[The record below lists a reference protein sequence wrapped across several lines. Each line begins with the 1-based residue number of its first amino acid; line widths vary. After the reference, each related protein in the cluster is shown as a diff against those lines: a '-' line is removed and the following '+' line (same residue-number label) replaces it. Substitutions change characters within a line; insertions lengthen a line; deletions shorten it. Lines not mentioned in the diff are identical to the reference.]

1 MLSSQLPSLRTCRD
15 ALLEAKYPWCFRK
28 QGNKCGFQSRIA
40 GLAGHI
46 PGKIFQRCDAGECV
60 WSVSEYVDIDFFFPS
75 NIPDIPFSP
84 SFSFG
89 SLILLVCLM
98 LYTGLLVSFPISPT
112 LYPCLW
118 QPPVCSLYL
127 RLKKKKK
134 DFTYKRSYSVCLC
147 LNSFT

>member
-1 MLSSQLPSLRTCRD
+1 MDFNEELQ
-15 ALLEAKYPWCFRK
+15 ALLDTSQGKFFRDVMLE
-28 QGNKCGFQSRIA
+28 NVS
-40 GLAGHI
+40 GLL
-46 PGKIFQRCDAGECV
+46 
-60 WSVSEYVDIDFFFPS
+60 VSMSTLTFFFPS
-75 NIPDIPFSP
+75 NILNIPFSP

-112 LYPCLW
+112 LHPCLW

-127 RLKKKKK
+127 RFKKKKKK